1 MYKSSSGALI
11 HKRFFDISIIVF
23 SHILFFPVV
32 ILFWSFVPL
41 LIWIVDRGPVFY
53 YQTRVGKDGK
63 PFKMIKLRTMKFE
76 SQIFSGLPKSL
87 LESSVVTLPD
97 DVRITSIGK
106 ILRIFRLDE
115 VPQII
120 NILRGEM
127 SFVGPRPLP
136 KETLDFYISKGW
148 QNSVEVRLKVLPGI
162 AGLAQLQG
170 TFKKGESVTDT
181 INKFRYDAVY
191 VQNYNVCYDINL
203 LAKCVLLVFR
213 LAFR

>member
-23 SHILFFPVV
+23 CHILFFPVV